1 MRSKRVLWV
10 AAMLLLAVSLS
21 GCYAAR
27 MVTAP
32 IVVNGSGSVITETRD
47 VGTFTSVELNAVGQM
62 NISQG
67 SANSLTI
74 TADDNLLKLI
84 KTTVRNGVLVIEFE
98 RPAVTFNAITR
109 LQYDITVTKLDTL
122 TVNGAGDIRVTG
134 LDGQSLKVRINGA
147 SNIDAA
153 GKVVSQQVTLT
164 GAGRY
169 QAADLQS
176 DDAVIEIN
184 GAGTA
189 VVWAEKTLDVG
200 ISGMGNVEYYGAPRV
215 SKRISGVGSVTG
227 KGSRQTGS

>member
-1 MRSKRVLWV
+1 MK
-10 AAMLLLAVSLS
+10 
-21 GCYAAR
+21 
-27 MVTAP
+27 
-32 IVVNGSGSVITETRD
+32 
-47 VGTFTSVELNAVGQM
+47 
-62 NISQG
+62 
-67 SANSLTI
+67 
-74 TADDNLLKLI
+74 
-84 KTTVRNGVLVIEFE
+84 
-98 RPAVTFNAITR
+98 
-109 LQYDITVTKLDTL
+109 KLDAL
-122 TVNGAGDIRVTG
+122 TVNGAGYSRDPGRPIVKSSHQRCVEY
-134 LDGQSLKVRINGA
+134 RRR
-147 SNIDAA
+147 